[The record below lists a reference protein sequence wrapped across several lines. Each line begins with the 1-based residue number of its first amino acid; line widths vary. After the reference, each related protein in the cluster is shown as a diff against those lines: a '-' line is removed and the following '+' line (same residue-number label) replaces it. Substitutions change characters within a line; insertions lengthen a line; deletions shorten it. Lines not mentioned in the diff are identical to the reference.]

1 MESDKDRLLL
11 IQEKEQLL
19 RELRSITPKSRSD
32 HEMAGIRAEINK
44 LEQDLSNAMEDSN
57 RCIADRLRLHEDKQL
72 LLQQLRDWLRTMSQ
86 LESQLRVL
94 SSSSSTPAP
103 GGMMCAAMSSSASSL
118 GSLSSSHASSKG
130 SLSSLSFTD
139 IYGLSTTTPAD
150 PAMLDLHRRVDKILS
165 QGGLSQGAK
174 NSQMSTPQI
183 QTPHR
188 QSITELTSIEEVA
201 SPTPSI
207 VEQLQQHHQLASP
220 PEPREADQYTSN
232 SSQPLSPHQ
241 TSQQNHR
248 QQLQMPSQLS
258 LSPRSSLSS
267 VSPPVSPH
275 VDFLLQSAA
284 GGGGAL
290 PKQQQQSS
298 LIPQR
303 YTNYPAPARH
313 PSSSDGGPTSK
324 LGGPSSIKTSLTLEC
339 NNQST
344 PSSSLPSPSSPSL
357 NRKNYTSSFHSSAG
371 LVGGAQ
377 TTNNICG
384 EGLSPICERRILES
398 SSSAI
403 SNTPSSS
410 NASNVRSSVVSVAA
424 R

>member
-1 MESDKDRLLL
+1 MFTIFKT
-11 IQEKEQLL
+11 K
-19 RELRSITPKSRSD
+19 SILYLDT
-32 HEMAGIRAEINK
+32 
-44 LEQDLSNAMEDSN
+44 
-57 RCIADRLRLHEDKQL
+57 
-72 LLQQLRDWLRTMSQ
+72 
-86 LESQLRVL
+86 
-94 SSSSSTPAP
+94 
-103 GGMMCAAMSSSASSL
+103 

-165 QGGLSQGAK
+165 QGGVSPVKHSQLST
-174 NSQMSTPQI
+174 TPQI

-207 VEQLQQHHQLASP
+207 VEQLQHQSTLLAAPGSTASLSNQQDEHHFVQPSTSP
-220 PEPREADQYTSN
+220 SS
-232 SSQPLSPHQ
+232 SSQPLSPQ
-241 TSQQNHR
+241 QQPQQNR

-275 VDFLLQSAA
+275 VEYLLQQCAN
-284 GGGGAL
+284 GAL
-290 PKQQQQSS
+290 PKHQHQSS
-298 LIPQR
+298 IPQR
-303 YTNYPAPARH
+303 HNNVNSTNYSRIPVA
-313 PSSSDGGPTSK
+313 DGAGNNSK
-324 LGGPSSIKTSLTLEC
+324 MGPSASSNVAKAGLVLEC
-339 NNQST
+339 TQTST
-344 PSSSLPSPSSPSL
+344 PPSSLPSPSSPSI
-357 NRKNYTSSFHSSAG
+357 NRKNCSTFHNS
-371 LVGGAQ
+371 
-377 TTNNICG
+377 TTLGTTTTTGNVC
-384 EGLSPICERRILES
+384 EALSPICERRILES